1 MAQRPIY
8 IPRFIGSEFVKTQMV
23 EFQWF
28 PGLSKTQKQ
37 KSILSLH
44 DSARKNFNLN
54 SILEISSKSEIELGV
69 KLSSFNLS
77 FTTKKYNRTFTVES
91 AFQASKVFEGGGPF
105 YDILEMTSR
114 EAKKDER
121 IKTSGRLIKFKFF
134 STEFPLEPKTLF
146 YDWLYINALI
156 TNNELKSKIINFDA
170 FTDIEFNPNKSIN
183 CQAHS
188 AALFVSLF
196 KRNLLE
202 KAMHSVESFTE
213 IISNIRIEQK
223 QKSLF

>member
-1 MAQRPIY
+1 
-8 IPRFIGSEFVKTQMV
+8 MV

-188 AALFVSLF
+188 AALFVSLL